1 MAERNLGDEQGGEEY
16 VQQVAA
22 WAASVAAVAVRKAA
36 NAVRL
41 AELAANFCLVPPE
54 EYWDHGA
61 QVAFER
67 LVEATEAEFPE
78 EDQVA
83 LLAARAA
90 GLAANAAYEAHCEVS
105 VFSSAF
111 TPLQAARLWSRLQV
125 IERRTAALERINGRK
140 RKR

>member
-1 MAERNLGDEQGGEEY
+1 MAERNIKDEQGGEEF
-16 VQQVAA
+16 VKEVAA
-22 WAASVAAVAVRKAA
+22 CAANVAALAVRKAA

-41 AELAANFCLVPPE
+41 AELAANFGLIPPD
-54 EYWDHGA
+54 EYWDVGA

-67 LVEATEAEFPE
+67 LVDATEAEFPE

-90 GLAANAAYEAHCEVS
+90 GLAAEAAYDAHCGVS
-105 VFSSAF
+105 VFSAPF

-125 IERRTAALERINGRK
+125 IERQVAARNRIEGRK